1 MTPAEK
7 EQKMRQALDALSS
20 KDLDT
25 LSDIFAEDLIWIEPP
40 GTSLGGEHHGRDEVF
55 KHVFDRFWQDW
66 EEFSYDIHEVLSKGH
81 HTVGVARWR
90 GQSKHTGKTYE
101 DYTMLETHLEDDG
114 KIHKA
119 RVYRRDPGQLKEA
132 LGE

>member
-7 EQKMRQALDALSS
+7 EERMRQALDALSN
-20 KDLDT
+20 KDVET

-40 GTSLGGEHHGRDEVF
+40 GTSLGGEYHGRDNVF
-55 KHVFDRFWQDW
+55 KHVFARLGRDW
-66 EEFSYDIHEVLSKGH
+66 DEYSFDAHEVLSKGH
-81 HTVGVARWR
+81 HTIAVARWTGR
-90 GQSKHTGKTYE
+90 SKHIGKTYE
-101 DYTMLETHLEDDG
+101 DYTILETHLEDDG

-132 LGE
+132 LGQ